1 MTKAVVEEAE
11 SGEEHRRERE
21 SVAQAVRMAFQIEE
35 GMLPWGGVQQ
45 GRENMVWAGTQGMC
59 RHSGKRGERR
69 EETGQTGCK
78 TAPPPERT
86 WISSSAFI
94 TVVLHVEISWDAL
107 LVVL

>member
-1 MTKAVVEEAE
+1 
-11 SGEEHRRERE
+11 
-21 SVAQAVRMAFQIEE
+21 
-35 GMLPWGGVQQ
+35 
-45 GRENMVWAGTQGMC
+45 MVWAGTQGMC

-94 TVVLHVEISWDAL
+94 TVVLHVEIS
-107 LVVL
+107 